1 MLAHMIGRTFI
12 YRRSVLAAALL
23 MAIAAP
29 SSAAFRVVEAQ
40 HGQGAAP
47 ELYLTGDISTAT
59 VSELRALSAGGRL
72 NGAIVYLDSSGG
84 DPQAGL
90 SLGTLIRERRMNTAV
105 GRAGASAGRPA
116 KGSCL
121 SACVLAYAGGTFRFI
136 DPAAVLGIHRF
147 YRRTASAGDLAL
159 AQVMSAAITSYLI
172 RMGIDPAL
180 FERMAAVDGDKM
192 MFLPHAEAL
201 KLNLVN
207 NGVLPAEWAI
217 EGKHGS
223 VYLAGRQITSNGT
236 GKVTMSCA
244 PGSRIRFSALYDA
257 GTNNRYISTHTSH
270 YSLRVNNQF
279 LPISSM
285 SKPAAVSGDYVT
297 ASFLPDLNLLW
308 ALSGAQQIGFGFHTE
323 DSDTFFGFLI
333 SAAGQQDLIRSWVRH
348 CTESSPGTGA

>member
-1 MLAHMIGRTFI
+1 MLGQEMRRTFSDRTAGI
-12 YRRSVLAAALL
+12 VAALL
-23 MAIAAP
+23 LAIASPA
-29 SSAAFRVVEAQ
+29 SAAIKVVAAQ
-40 HGQGAAP
+40 VGQAAAP
-47 ELYLTGDISTAT
+47 ELYLSGEISTAT
-59 VSELRALSAGGRL
+59 VDELRGLSAGGRL

-84 DPQAGL
+84 EPQAGL
-90 SLGTLIRERRMNTAV
+90 SLGNLIREKRMNTAV
-105 GRAGASAGRPA
+105 GRVGLSAGRPA

-180 FERMAAVDGDKM
+180 FARMAEVDGDKM

-217 EGKHGS
+217 EGKQGS

-244 PGSRIRFSALYDA
+244 PGKRIRFSALYDA
-257 GTNNRYISTHTSH
+257 GGNNRYIASHTGH

-279 LPISSM
+279 LPISRM

-308 ALSGAQQIGFGFHTE
+308 SISGAEQIGFGFHTE
-323 DSDTFFGFLI
+323 NSDTFFGFLI

-348 CTESSPGTGA
+348 CTESDLVADS